1 MNSEWELLCFFISVT
16 ENDLTPPVQQVS
28 TGLRIW
34 DKLHTQLRWPPSS
47 PLEKPPHPGAACPFY
62 FSPRLF
68 NFLLQD
74 QWQLD
79 CGLCNS
85 IDSQICLES
94 ILILFR
100 GQSIE
105 SSLGF
110 SEMNFIFH
118 TLNNTDGKMHCS
130 LKIQDLGFWSV
141 PFLHFNKAA
150 NSSSGDYLE
159 TEWQGGPAFVCTES
173 SRLTTS
179 L

>member
-1 MNSEWELLCFFISVT
+1 MLGISLLSSTVSLGMNSDRQPLCFLISVT
-16 ENDLTPPVQQVS
+16 ENDPTPPVQQVS
-28 TGLRIW
+28 TGLQIG
-34 DKLHTQLRWPPSS
+34 DKLHTPLRWPP
-47 PLEKPPHPGAACPFY
+47 PPPQEKPAHPGAACQFY

-74 QWQLD
+74 QRQLD

-94 ILILFR
+94 ILILFK

-130 LKIQDLGFWSV
+130 LKIHNLGF
-141 PFLHFNKAA
+141 
-150 NSSSGDYLE
+150 
-159 TEWQGGPAFVCTES
+159 
-173 SRLTTS
+173 
-179 L
+179 